1 MKELEYLFNIAKN
14 SKNKEEALE
23 KYKEIINI
31 GKTKE
36 TKKLFF

>member
-1 MKELEYLFNIAKN
+1 MKESEYLFNIAIN